1 MKHSLKVIKY
11 LLIFALVVFL
21 YSFTSERN
29 MKRKITK
36 IDVEFVDE
44 NRPFVTLNTVNK
56 LLIQSEDNV
65 TSINKETLDL
75 KEIENRLLKNPMIR
89 NAQVYLSVDGV
100 LGAKIEQRTPIARV
114 ASSPDYYLDTDGK
127 KMPLSEIYTAR
138 VPLISGNSKFNF
150 EKVTELLLKINEDSF
165 MKNSV
170 VGFNVGGDEK
180 IILQLRKQ
188 DFKVHLGKVEGIEK
202 KFQNYKAFYQKAKR
216 DNTLKDYKL
225 VNLEYLS
232 QVVATKI

>member
-1 MKHSLKVIKY
+1 MKRSLKIIKY
-11 LLIFALVVFL
+11 LLIVALVVFL
-21 YSFTSERN
+21 YSFTTERN

-44 NRPFVTLNTVNK
+44 NRPFVSLNTVNK

-65 TSINKETLDL
+65 ASINKETLDL
-75 KEIENRLLKNPMIR
+75 KEMENRLLKNPMIR
-89 NAQVYLSVDGV
+89 DAQVYLSVDGV

-114 ASSPDYYLDTDGK
+114 AGSPDYYLDTDGM

-138 VPLISGNSKFNF
+138 VPLINGNSEFNF
-150 EKVTELLLKINEDSF
+150 EKMTELLLRINEDPF

-170 VGFNVGGDEK
+170 VGLNVGADEK

-202 KFQNYKAFYQKAKR
+202 KFQNFKAFYQKSKQ
-216 DNTLKDYKL
+216 DNTLKEYKL

-232 QVVATKI
+232 QVVATKL

>member
-1 MKHSLKVIKY
+1 MKRSLKVIKY

-21 YSFTSERN
+21 YSFTAERN

-44 NRPFVTLNTVNK
+44 NRPFVTLQTVNK

-75 KEIENRLLKNPMIR
+75 NEMENRLLKNPMIR

-114 ASSPDYYLDTDGK
+114 AGSPDYYLDTDGK

-138 VPLISGNSKFNF
+138 VLLISGNSKLDF
-150 EKVTELLLKINEDSF
+150 EKVTELVLKINEDPF

-170 VGFNVGGDEK
+170 VGLNVEAGDK

-202 KFQNYKAFYQKAKR
+202 KFQNYKAFYQKSKR
-216 DNTLKDYKL
+216 DNTLKEYKL

-232 QVVATKI
+232 QVVATKL

>member
-1 MKHSLKVIKY
+1 
-11 LLIFALVVFL
+11 
-21 YSFTSERN
+21 

-65 TSINKETLDL
+65 ASINKETLDL
-75 KEIENRLLKNPMIR
+75 KEMENRLLKNPMIR
-89 NAQVYLSVDGV
+89 DAQVYLSVDGV

-114 ASSPDYYLDTDGK
+114 AGSPDYYLDTDGM

-138 VPLISGNSKFNF
+138 VPLINGKSKFNF
-150 EKVTELLLKINEDSF
+150 EKLTELLLRINEDSF

-170 VGFNVGGDEK
+170 VGLNVGADEK

-202 KFQNYKAFYQKAKR
+202 KFQNFKAFYQKSKQ
-216 DNTLKDYKL
+216 DNTLKEYKL

-232 QVVATKI
+232 QVVATKL